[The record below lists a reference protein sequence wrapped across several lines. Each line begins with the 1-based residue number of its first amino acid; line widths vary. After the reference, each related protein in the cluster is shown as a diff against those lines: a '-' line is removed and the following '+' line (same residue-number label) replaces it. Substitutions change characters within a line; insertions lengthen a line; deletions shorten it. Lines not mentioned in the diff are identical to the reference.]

1 MESNNFLFQVFIYL
15 LAAVASVPLAK
26 RLGLGSVLG
35 YLIAGVIIGPHVL
48 RLVGQEKEGVMHVA
62 EFGVV
67 MMLFLVGL
75 ELRPN
80 LLWRLRGPILG
91 TGGLQVGATT
101 VVVAALGVLCG
112 LRVNVSV
119 VVGMIFSASST
130 AIALQSLA
138 ERGELQ
144 TKGGQTSF
152 AVLLFQDLA
161 VIPILA
167 VIPLLAGTAA
177 RIAVENPGQPGW
189 AHALLVIGT
198 VAVIVLG
205 GRFLVRPVFRYLAL
219 TRLHEVFTAAALLLV
234 VGTALAMLRVGLSP
248 ALGTFLAGVVLAE
261 SEYRHELESDIEP
274 FKGLL
279 LGLFFISVGAS
290 IDLRLLQ
297 TRPGLILALV
307 AGLLSVKFLVL
318 FMIGK
323 ATRLEGSQNFVFS
336 FALAQGGEFAFV
348 LVSFAVQNQVFGEE
362 LGNLLVATVAL
373 SMVAAPFLFTI
384 NERLVQPRF
393 LSRLSTRDAD
403 EIDEHDNPVILA
415 GVGRFGA
422 VIARVLHAQG
432 IRATVLDFDAEQVE
446 LIRRLGFKIFYGD
459 ATRMELL
466 QAAGAARAKL
476 LIIAIND
483 VDKSLELV
491 GTVQKHFPNLQLLVR
506 AFDRE
511 HAYKLIQLGIPATA
525 VFRETLHTSI
535 ETGAAALRALGIHA
549 YRARRIS
556 QTFREYDEATVRELA
571 EFYGKGKEEFYGEVR
586 RRIHTIDELFEAER
600 TRSRAYHIDTAWDRP
615 KAPAPVAEFTAVS
628 HDGSP
633 GTGAKLGIDE
643 PPPSS

>member
-1 MESNNFLFQVFIYL
+1 LQSNDFLFQVFIYL

-26 RLGLGSVLG
+26 RVGLGSVLG
-35 YLIAGVIIGPHVL
+35 YLIAGVIIGPNVL
-48 RLVGQEKEGVMHVA
+48 HLVGQEKEGVMHVA

-91 TGGLQVGATT
+91 TGGLQVAATT
-101 VVVAALGVLCG
+101 AVVAALGVLCG
-112 LRVNVSV
+112 LKVNVSV

-138 ERGELQ
+138 ERGQLQ

-167 VIPLLAGTAA
+167 VIPLLAGASGAAPTAG
-177 RIAVENPGQPGW
+177 ENSGQPGW
-189 AHALLVIGT
+189 VHALLVIGT

-248 ALGTFLAGVVLAE
+248 ALCTFLAGVVLAE

-290 IDLRLLQ
+290 IDLNLL
-297 TRPGLILALV
+297 RNHPALILALV

-318 FMIGK
+318 FVIGK
-323 ATRLEGSQNFVFS
+323 VTRLESSQNFVFS

-348 LVSFAVQNQVFGEE
+348 LVSFAVQNRVFGEE
-362 LGNLLVATVAL
+362 LGHLLVATVAL
-373 SMVAAPFLFTI
+373 SMVAAPFLFTV

-393 LSRLSTRDAD
+393 LSRLTARDAD

-422 VIARVLHAQG
+422 VIARVLQVQG
-432 IRATVLDFDAEQVE
+432 VRATVLDFDAEQVE
-446 LIRRLGFKIFYGD
+446 LVRRLGFKIFYGD
-459 ATRMELL
+459 ASRMDLL
-466 QAAGAARAKL
+466 HAAGAARAKL
-476 LIIAIND
+476 FIIAVND

-491 GTVQKHFPNLQLLVR
+491 ASAQKHFPNLQLLVR

-511 HAYKLIQLGIPATA
+511 HAYKLLQLGVPATA

-535 ETGAAALRALGIHA
+535 EAGAAALRLLGFHA
-549 YRARRIS
+549 YRARRVT
-556 QTFREYDEATVRELA
+556 QTFKEYDETTVRELA
-571 EFYGKGKEEFYGEVR
+571 EFYGKSDGEFFGEVR
-586 RRIHTIDELFEAER
+586 RRIRTIDELFEAER
-600 TRSRAYHIDTAWDRP
+600 AHSTAYHVDTAWD
-615 KAPAPVAEFTAVS
+615 
-628 HDGSP
+628 
-633 GTGAKLGIDE
+633 
-643 PPPSS
+643 PPRG